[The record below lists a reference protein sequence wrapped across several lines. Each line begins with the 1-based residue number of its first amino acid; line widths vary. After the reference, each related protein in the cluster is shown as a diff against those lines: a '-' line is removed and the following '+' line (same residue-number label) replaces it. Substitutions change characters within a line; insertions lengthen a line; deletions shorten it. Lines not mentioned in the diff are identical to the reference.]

1 MLCFVPGKG
10 VLQASEEKWVVTGKE
25 RLRRYRNDHV
35 DDFQIVCCACRYLVA
50 LIFNR
55 LAELVEDDVAEADE

>member
-35 DDFQIVCCACRYLVA
+35 DDFQTVCCACRYLVA
-50 LIFNR
+50 FQECVVDGGLHFS
-55 LAELVEDDVAEADE
+55 